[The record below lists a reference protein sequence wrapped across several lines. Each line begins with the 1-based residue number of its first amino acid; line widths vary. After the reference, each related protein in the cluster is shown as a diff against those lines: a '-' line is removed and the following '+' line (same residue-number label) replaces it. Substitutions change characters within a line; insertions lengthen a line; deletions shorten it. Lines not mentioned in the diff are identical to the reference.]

1 MLLGLMDN
9 MNIDVQININIMIFI
24 KIFNNTGIKQSN
36 VELKDFY
43 LLIFIILLI
52 RWM

>member
-1 MLLGLMDN
+1 MLLGLVDN
-9 MNIDVQININIMIFI
+9 MSIDVQININIMILI
-24 KIFNNTGIKQSN
+24 KIFNNIGIKQSN